1 MDYHKKDVHLRML
14 KSIGLNIEILF
25 NNKDYDICEY
35 DIQAIMSKFL
45 KSALLNTDNKVHR
58 ESFGKYDCAISNNKN
73 EPVILYEIKT
83 FLKPHEKLSNNNSLE
98 EILKDFKKLAMP
110 KMKTIGARRYFVLI
124 FKEKEF
130 KLIENDAN
138 FDWLSNRLISN
149 RKEHKYIKD
158 NYKLRPSSKYQIS
171 NICVYS
177 WEVTNIDNLKNR
189 RISK

>member
-1 MDYHKKDVHLRML
+1 MDYHKRDIHLRML

-45 KSALLNTDNKVHR
+45 KSALLNTDSKVHR

-73 EPVILYEIKT
+73 KPIILYEIKT
-83 FLKPHEKLSNNNSLE
+83 FLKPHERLSNKNSLK
-98 EILKDFKKLAMP
+98 EILKDFKKLAMH

-124 FKEKEF
+124 FKDKEF
-130 KLIENDAN
+130 KLIENNMD
-138 FDWLSNRLISN
+138 FDWLSKRLISN
-149 RKEHKYIKD
+149 RKEHKYKND
-158 NYKLRPSSKYQIS
+158 NYKLRPSSKYKIS

-177 WEVTNIDNLKNR
+177 WEVINIDYKKR
-189 RISK
+189 RNKI